1 MNIKHIQLLKK
12 CILSQNCPNLILYSD
27 KNINKLNELLKL
39 FNINNYDSQNNIEI
53 KLNNNKILFDM
64 SQLNNSNILQFFNN
78 LINII
83 RSNNHYS
90 NFSRIIIFNNYN
102 LIKNTIQNK
111 FRVILEKY
119 RSTTLFILLTDK
131 YNSIINPIRS
141 RCLSIRFPSLT
152 PYEKR
157 NLIRQNK
164 NDLSYENKSL
174 LYDHIYKINN
184 QNEIKLYSEYYE
196 GFNYNYLNPYQLI
209 INRLKI
215 LFNKKFNIQLLNEL
229 KDISYNLKKYNLYNF
244 YNEFLE
250 EFLID
255 PKYIF
260 SQKVRLIYLFS
271 ESEYKYIQ
279 SYHSIIHIESFLFQ
293 FYFICQR

>member
-1 MNIKHIQLLKK
+1 
-12 CILSQNCPNLILYSD
+12 
-27 KNINKLNELLKL
+27 
-39 FNINNYDSQNNIEI
+39 
-53 KLNNNKILFDM
+53 
-64 SQLNNSNILQFFNN
+64 
-78 LINII
+78 
-83 RSNNHYS
+83 
-90 NFSRIIIFNNYN
+90 
-102 LIKNTIQNK
+102 
-111 FRVILEKY
+111 
-119 RSTTLFILLTDK
+119 
-131 YNSIINPIRS
+131 
-141 RCLSIRFPSLT
+141 
-152 PYEKR
+152 
-157 NLIRQNK
+157 
-164 NDLSYENKSL
+164 
-174 LYDHIYKINN
+174 
-184 QNEIKLYSEYYE
+184 
-196 GFNYNYLNPYQLI
+196 